1 MSGNITDWGRR
12 IWQACP
18 PPNSLGISERT
29 LIEKL
34 NGLGAYAD
42 YQRGIK
48 ELVDTGY
55 LLQNKSTQTYKRS
68 KRVLE

>member
-1 MSGNITDWGRR
+1 MSGNITNWGRR

-18 PPNSLGISERT
+18 PPHAPGIGERT
-29 LIEKL
+29 LIERL

-48 ELVDTGY
+48 ELIDTGY
-55 LLQNKSTQTYKRS
+55 LLQDLSTQTYRRS
-68 KRVLE
+68 TRALD